1 LLECEREVEMKPN
14 KKGRTYVV
22 GGACS
27 AYPGQERSRWS
38 DHVHTLRLKRICAT
52 RQELLDATMDIDKAC
67 GGHGM
72 G

>member
-27 AYPGQERSRWS
+27 AYPKHERSRWS
-38 DHVHTLRLKRICAT
+38 DHVHMLRLKRVCAT
-52 RQELLDATMDIDKAC
+52 RLELDATMDIDKAC